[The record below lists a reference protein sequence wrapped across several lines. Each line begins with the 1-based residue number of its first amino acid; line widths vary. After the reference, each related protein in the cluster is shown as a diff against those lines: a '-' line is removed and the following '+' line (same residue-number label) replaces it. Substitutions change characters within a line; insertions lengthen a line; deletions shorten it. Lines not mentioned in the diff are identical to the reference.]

1 MFSARFSVN
10 LLVNN
15 CAKMKKI
22 LHILLFLLLLPLA
35 VRAQGFPD
43 ISQMSAAND
52 SSRVSLLTCAPGQSL
67 YRLYGHTALRVRG
80 AKGESD
86 FVYNY
91 GLFSPGQ
98 SGFILKFILGL
109 TDYSVS
115 RESLSLFAYEFANEQ
130 MPVTEQFL
138 NLTPAEVAYVGR
150 LQNQFFE
157 QYKFE
162 RNTYPVQGIN
172 GIDTLIADKPDWTY
186 RYNFLYDNCTTRAVA
201 AIKAALKANGE
212 TLVFPQ
218 LKRDKSVMTQRDMIH
233 EFTRFSPWYEF
244 GQDLLLGPEVDRKF
258 DAEAQLR
265 YNFLPSYALRIFDGA
280 QIRGRDG
287 KLRPLVVASAP
298 LMPMVTSPQQKATP
312 LTPLVVFGTLFAF
325 CLLLSYGE
333 WRARKGNAMTQRAWR
348 IWSRTF
354 DTVLLLS
361 SGVVGVLLTI
371 MIGWS
376 EHPAVGTNYL
386 ITIFH
391 PLAFLLWLSLFWTRA
406 IVFRKVMAIVLLVGV
421 LGYFVAYFFGNQQF
435 PIATVPIALML
446 LVRVAMIVWG
456 SGCTACRS
464 PHQVAHSI
472 R

>member
-150 LQNQFFE
+150 LQNRFFE

-212 TLVFPQ
+212 TLVFP
-218 LKRDKSVMTQRDMIH
+218 LLRRDKSVMTQRDMIH

-258 DAEAQLR
+258 DAEAG
-265 YNFLPSYALRIFDGA
+265 IFSHGF
-280 QIRGRDG
+280 
-287 KLRPLVVASAP
+287 
-298 LMPMVTSPQQKATP
+298 SP
-312 LTPLVVFGTLFAF
+312 
-325 CLLLSYGE
+325 C
-333 WRARKGNAMTQRAWR
+333 
-348 IWSRTF
+348 
-354 DTVLLLS
+354 
-361 SGVVGVLLTI
+361 
-371 MIGWS
+371 
-376 EHPAVGTNYL
+376 
-386 ITIFH
+386 
-391 PLAFLLWLSLFWTRA
+391 
-406 IVFRKVMAIVLLVGV
+406 
-421 LGYFVAYFFGNQQF
+421 
-435 PIATVPIALML
+435 
-446 LVRVAMIVWG
+446 
-456 SGCTACRS
+456 
-464 PHQVAHSI
+464 
-472 R
+472 